1 MKKLTFLV
9 AALCATMALNAA
21 EVVTSVATCKS
32 ADVVDNSAY
41 KAYENADWSVSVG
54 GNNKSFGFN
63 KSNIK
68 QLPNAYGTAASTD
81 NSGFTVVS
89 KNALSKVNRVVF
101 SYGGNSG
108 ACGKLYLAYSVDGST
123 WQEVA
128 LATTS
133 PNAQGADLTKNAMQ
147 FDFDAEIAS
156 AYYAFVFDAGATISG
171 AAYRFD
177 DVVIEL
183 QNVEIKVVAVE
194 DPAFSV
200 PGGAYLSNQSVEL
213 TCVTDGASIYYTLDG
228 SDPDNSATPYSA
240 AIPVSKTTT
249 IKAIA
254 IKGADQSNIVSA
266 TYTFP
271 EEVADLAAFI
281 AKADKEN
288 YVRVIGECVV
298 TYRLD
303 EKNVYVQDA
312 SAGMLIYLS
321 AGGLATYKAGD
332 RLTGI
337 VGKYAM
343 YSGQNELVPALEAM
357 PTPVSGEA
365 LTPAA
370 LTIPD
375 VVADIQNQYIKL
387 SSVSFKADATFT
399 KGTAGNKVNITDGT
413 NELVV
418 YNKFKIMDG
427 TYAAS
432 KKYDIVGIAIDYQS
446 TKESYIGIYPISVT
460 EQSTTAI
467 ESVELSNIYAHS
479 GRIYGAEQGRIYTIN
494 GMDVTEQ
501 NGQLSNGIYI
511 VKVGAKA
518 TKIAVK

>member
-9 AALCATMALNAA
+9 AALCATMAMSAA
-21 EVVTSVATCKS
+21 EVVVTTCDFTAKT
-32 ADVVDNSAY
+32 A
-41 KAYENADWSVSVG
+41 G
-54 GNNKSFGFN
+54 
-63 KSNIK
+63 
-68 QLPNAYGTAASTD
+68 GTAYNNTEWEYGKYTLAYAANNNGGWAYMKFGAKNSTTGTD
-81 NSGFTVVS
+81 NATTGYIKTPQISKQIDKIVVNFNAGNLTVGSCDVWGVEVYS
-89 KNALSKVNRVVF
+89 DASFSTLIEKVTGGTMTAKTEQSLELVPTVAGKWAANSYYKVFFECHNTTKTNGVVWV
-101 SYGGNSG
+101 NSVEF
-108 ACGKLYLAYSVDGST
+108 KE
-123 WQEVA
+123 EVA
-128 LATTS
+128 
-133 PNAQGADLTKNAMQ
+133 GAP
-147 FDFDAEIAS
+147 
-156 AYYAFVFDAGATISG
+156 
-171 AAYRFD
+171 
-177 DVVIEL
+177 
-183 QNVEIKVVAVE
+183 E
-194 DPAFSV
+194 DPTFSLAE
-200 PGGAYLSNQSVEL
+200 GLYTSAQSVEL
-213 TCVTDGASIYYTLDG
+213 TCKTEGASIYYTLDG
-228 SDPDNSATPYSA
+228 STPDKSATLYSA

-249 IKAIA
+249 IKAVA
-254 IKGADQSNIVSA
+254 IKDDIASSIVSA

-271 EEVADLAAFI
+271 EDVKDLATFI
-281 AKADKEN
+281 SKADKN
-288 YVRVIGECVV
+288 NNVRILSKCVV
-298 TYRLD
+298 TYQLD
-303 EKNVYVQDA
+303 AKNVYIQDET
-312 SAGMLIYLS
+312 AGILIYDNS
-321 AGGLATYKAGD
+321 GSLATYSVGD

-337 VGKYAM
+337 IGKYAM

-357 PTPVSGEA
+357 PTPVAGEA

-399 KGTAGNKVNITDGT
+399 KGTAGDKVNITDGT

-427 TYAAS
+427 NYAAS
-432 KKYDIVGIAIDYQS
+432 KKYDIVGIAIDYQG

-467 ESVELSNIYAHS
+467 ETVEMSNIYAHS

>member
-21 EVVTSVATCKS
+21 EVVTSVATCNS

-41 KAYENADWSVSVG
+41 TAYENDAWSVSVG

-63 KSNIK
+63 KSKITK
-68 QLPNAYGTAASTD
+68 LPNAYGTAASTA

-133 PNAQGADLTKNAMQ
+133 PNAQGADLTKTAMQ
-147 FDFDAEIAS
+147 FDFNAEIAS
-156 AYYAFVFDAGATISG
+156 AYYAFVFDAGKTMSG
-171 AAYRFD
+171 AYRFD

-228 SDPDNSATPYSA
+228 SDPDDTKTLYESAISVTE
-240 AIPVSKTTT
+240 TTT

-288 YVRVIGECVV
+288 YVRVLSECVV

-321 AGGLATYKAGD
+321 AGGLATYNAGD

-337 VGKYAM
+337 IGKYAM

-357 PTPVSGEA
+357 PTPVAGEA

-432 KKYDIVGIAIDYQS
+432 KKYDIVGIAIDYQG

-467 ESVELSNIYAHS
+467 ESVEMSNIYAHS

-511 VKVGAKA
+511 VKVGATA

>member
-9 AALCATMALNAA
+9 AALCATMAVNAVDQTSTFVDKDWNVGSGELTWTKTGA
-21 EVVTSVATCKS
+21 AATAFETDGNARGVQTMLTKIKSDGLTLSCTGVTEKVTAVAIVLSANGDGGSIESVKVGETAFMCGENASYSIANGTKNKSVKFEGSASGTIVIKFASTATTKSLYVKSITVTTAVAGAPEDPKFSVAEGLFLS
-32 ADVVDNSAY
+32 A
-41 KAYENADWSVSVG
+41 
-54 GNNKSFGFN
+54 
-63 KSNIK
+63 
-68 QLPNAYGTAASTD
+68 
-81 NSGFTVVS
+81 
-89 KNALSKVNRVVF
+89 
-101 SYGGNSG
+101 
-108 ACGKLYLAYSVDGST
+108 
-123 WQEVA
+123 
-128 LATTS
+128 
-133 PNAQGADLTKNAMQ
+133 
-147 FDFDAEIAS
+147 
-156 AYYAFVFDAGATISG
+156 
-171 AAYRFD
+171 
-177 DVVIEL
+177 
-183 QNVEIKVVAVE
+183 
-194 DPAFSV
+194 
-200 PGGAYLSNQSVEL
+200 QSIEL
-213 TCVTDGASIYYTLDG
+213 TCATEGASIYYTLDG
-228 SDPDNSATPYSA
+228 SAPDNSSTLYTA

-249 IKAIA
+249 IKAVA
-254 IKGADQSNIVSA
+254 IKDDIASSVVSA

-298 TYRLD
+298 TYQLD

-312 SAGMLIYLS
+312 SAGILIYLS

-337 VGKYAM
+337 IGKYAM

-357 PTPVSGEA
+357 PTPVAGEA

-399 KGTAGNKVNITDGT
+399 KGTTGNKVNITDGT

-432 KKYDIVGIAIDYQS
+432 KKYDIVGIAIDYQGK
-446 TKESYIGIYPISVT
+446 KESYIGIYPISVT
-460 EQSTTAI
+460 EQSTTAL
-467 ESVELSNIYAHS
+467 ESVEMSNIYANN

-511 VKVGAKA
+511 VKVGATA

>member
-21 EVVTSVATCKS
+21 EVVTSVATCNS
-32 ADVVDNSAY
+32 ADVVDKSAY
-41 KAYENADWSVSVG
+41 TAYENDAWSVSVG

-68 QLPNAYGTAASTD
+68 KLPNAYGTAASTA

-101 SYGGNSG
+101 SYGSNSG

-133 PNAQGADLTKNAMQ
+133 PNAQGADLTKTAMQ
-147 FDFDAEIAS
+147 FDFNAEIAS
-156 AYYAFVFDAGATISG
+156 AYYAFVFDAGKTISG

-183 QNVEIKVVAVE
+183 QNVEIQVVAVE
-194 DPAFSV
+194 DPKFSV
-200 PGGAYLSNQSVEL
+200 SEGVYLSSQSVQL

-228 SDPDNSATPYSA
+228 SDPDDTKTLYESAIS
-240 AIPVSKTTT
+240 VSESTT

-254 IKGADQSNIVSA
+254 IKGAEKSNIVSA
-266 TYTFP
+266 KYT
-271 EEVADLAAFI
+271 I
-281 AKADKEN
+281 IHN
-288 YVRVIGECVV
+288 
-298 TYRLD
+298 
-303 EKNVYVQDA
+303 
-312 SAGMLIYLS
+312 
-321 AGGLATYKAGD
+321 
-332 RLTGI
+332 
-337 VGKYAM
+337 
-343 YSGQNELVPALEAM
+343 
-357 PTPVSGEA
+357 
-365 LTPAA
+365 
-370 LTIPD
+370 
-375 VVADIQNQYIKL
+375 
-387 SSVSFKADATFT
+387 
-399 KGTAGNKVNITDGT
+399 DGT
-413 NELVV
+413 EAKPFTCADVLALQVSSESVWVEGYIIGAMKSDGSVIDNTVATNLAIAGTSTENDVANMVSVQLPSGSIRTALNVKDNASNIGKKVQV
-418 YNKFKIMDG
+418 YGKIEAYLNHAG
-427 TYAAS
+427 V
-432 KKYDIVGIAIDYQS
+432 K
-446 TKESYIGIYPISVT
+446 SVT
-460 EQSTTAI
+460 DYKIEGSTTAL
-467 ESVELSNIYAHS
+467 ESVEMSNIYANN

-511 VKVGAKA
+511 VKVGATA